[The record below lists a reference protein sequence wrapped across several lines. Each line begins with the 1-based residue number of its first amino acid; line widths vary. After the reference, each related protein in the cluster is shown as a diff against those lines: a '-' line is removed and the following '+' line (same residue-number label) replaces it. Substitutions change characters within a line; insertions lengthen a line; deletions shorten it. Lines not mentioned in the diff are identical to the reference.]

1 MSALVK
7 SIYFFEGMR
16 LYSKASFCLIDLTV
30 HIIVRGWNDKKMWF
44 RRDRERNDVNVKET
58 DVKSRNVET
67 NKDRIKQKKAV
78 PKFT

>member
-1 MSALVK
+1 MK
-7 SIYFFEGMR
+7 Q
-16 LYSKASFCLIDLTV
+16 
-30 HIIVRGWNDKKMWF
+30 F

-67 NKDRIKQKKAV
+67 TKDRIKQTKAV

>member
-1 MSALVK
+1 MK
-7 SIYFFEGMR
+7 Q
-16 LYSKASFCLIDLTV
+16 
-30 HIIVRGWNDKKMWF
+30 F